1 MPDRGPDIDLHP
13 YIRDPVK
20 ARAILDSA
28 IADCLSKNIYQFR
41 VVHGKG
47 KGHFRNLI
55 HSHLEK
61 HPDVEGFVLCD
72 PLHGGSGSSWVHLK
86 GGDVPSIPAKAESKQ
101 KQKPA
106 WRWILY
112 LIAIA
117 LVFSISDN
125 LMPGLITFVVVLWIE
140 FRLS

>member
-28 IADCLSKNIYQFR
+28 IADCLSKNIAQFR

-72 PLHGGSGSSWVHLK
+72 PSHGGSGSSWVHLK
-86 GGDVPSIPAKAESKQ
+86 GGNFPSISAKTETRHR
-101 KQKPA
+101 QKPV
-106 WRWILY
+106 WRWIAY
-112 LIAIA
+112 LVAIGLA
-117 LVFSISDN
+117 FYISDN
-125 LMPGLITFVVVLWIE
+125 MMPGLITFVVVLWIE